1 MDSRVCHRSRLFLT
15 FGDAAEIWLSTL
27 SPLTR
32 KNYASGIK
40 FLVSLE
46 IFDLTETLEKAIS
59 FDHNESLFKI
69 KSTTAFNGK
78 VFSEASKQARAACY
92 ISFTKF
98 LCRLTKGYI
107 KPAIPSKEFG
117 NTTFFKIRDKVKTVS
132 ISKRE
137 WTIFFDALR
146 LVNYRDYPIGKL
158 IVQGVRKLDEI
169 LSLRKEDIFFASN
182 QIAFR
187 IKKRQNKEVNV
198 LITFPFSLI
207 EELKEYVGKRNG
219 FVFISEDGSPTTT
232 SQVAHNFKIAALRSA
247 MTTKITPRV
256 LRASALIYLK
266 QIGLR
271 DEEIMRVSCL
281 SSRQSLC
288 SYACSGG
295 SSILCLPN
303 ML

>member
-46 IFDLTETLEKAIS
+46 IFDLTETLEKAVS

-69 KSTTAFNGK
+69 KSTTVFNGK

-146 LVNYRDYPIGKL
+146 LVNYRDYLIGKL
-158 IVQGVRKLDEI
+158 IVQGIRKLDEI
-169 LSLRKEDIFFASN
+169 LSLRKDDIFFASN

-187 IKKRQNKEVNV
+187 IKKRQNKEINI

-219 FVFISEDGSPTTT
+219 LVFISEDGAPTTT

-288 SYACSGG
+288 SYACSKG

>member
-46 IFDLTETLEKAIS
+46 IFDLTETLEKAVS

-69 KSTTAFNGK
+69 KSTTVFNGK
-78 VFSEASKQARAACY
+78 FFSEASKQARAACY

-146 LVNYRDYPIGKL
+146 LVNYRDYLIGKL

-169 LSLRKEDIFFASN
+169 LSLRKDDIFFASN

-187 IKKRQNKEVNV
+187 IKKRQNKEINI

-219 FVFISEDGSPTTT
+219 LVFISEDGSPTTT
-232 SQVAHNFKIAALRSA
+232 SQVAHNFKIAAIRSA

-288 SYACSGG
+288 SYACSRG

>member
-46 IFDLTETLEKAIS
+46 IFDLTETLEKAVS

-69 KSTTAFNGK
+69 KSTTVFNGK

-146 LVNYRDYPIGKL
+146 LVNYRDYLIGKL
-158 IVQGVRKLDEI
+158 IVQGIRKLDEI
-169 LSLRKEDIFFASN
+169 LSLRKDDIFFASN

-187 IKKRQNKEVNV
+187 IKKRQNKEINI

-207 EELKEYVGKRNG
+207 EELKEYIGKRNG
-219 FVFISEDGSPTTT
+219 LVFISEDGAPTTT

-288 SYACSGG
+288 SYACSKG

>member
-46 IFDLTETLEKAIS
+46 IFDLTETLEKAVS

-69 KSTTAFNGK
+69 KSTTVFNGK

-146 LVNYRDYPIGKL
+146 LVNYRDYLIGKL

-169 LSLRKEDIFFASN
+169 LSLRKDDIFFASN

-187 IKKRQNKEVNV
+187 IKKRQNKEINI

-219 FVFISEDGSPTTT
+219 LVFISEDGAPTTT

-288 SYACSGG
+288 SYACSKG